1 MSKTLKIGG
10 IAVGVV
16 VLIAVAVLIF
26 VWSSLNDIVKAAVEQ
41 VGTEVTGTEVRLEE
55 VDISPESGKGSLR
68 GFQVINPSG
77 FSRDD
82 AFAFDEVSVTVDV
95 STIFSDPV
103 VVKEVVIDGPRI
115 TYELADKGANLDTIQ
130 GNVEKNTGGAGGSG
144 GGSSGGSAG
153 ESDTPNII
161 IENLYFR
168 NGEVSVAASKF
179 IDRKLTTPLPD
190 LHLKDLGKQEGGADP
205 AAIAAE
211 TMDEL
216 YKSTLS
222 AIRSANIDL
231 DGLRRGLE
239 EGLQDAGRMAE
250 EGAKD
255 AMEGAGRAA
264 DEAGKAADEA
274 GKGIEKGLD
283 DAGKAVKGLFD

>member
-1 MSKTLKIGG
+1 MSKTLKFGG

-16 VLIAVAVLIF
+16 VLIAVAAFFFL
-26 VWSSLNDIVKAAVEQ
+26 WSSLNDIVKAAVEQ
-41 VGTEVTGTEVRLEE
+41 VGTDVTGTEVRLKE
-55 VDISPESGKGSLR
+55 VDISLESGKGSLR
-68 GFQVINPSG
+68 GFQVVNPSG

-82 AFAFDEVSVTVDV
+82 AFAFDEVSVTVDI

-130 GNVEKNTGGAGGSG
+130 GNVEKNTGGSGGSR
-144 GGSSGGSAG
+144 GGSAG
-153 ESDTPNII
+153 DSYTPNII

-190 LHLKDLGKQEGGADP
+190 LHLKDLGKQQGGADP
-205 AAIAAE
+205 ATIAAE

-255 AMEGAGRAA
+255 AMEGAGQAA